1 MSRLAARGLL
11 AAVVLL
17 IGVGAAGASPL
28 HPQASRADS
37 GRGPDSPL
45 VLARGWSPVAAV
57 AMALPVSLG
66 ARRDQLLADTY
77 DRALVAAM
85 REATAGVP
93 VQVTYGSDGTGRY
106 FVVLTD
112 AAALPSILDA
122 IQGSARAGPPHH
134 LIDEAVEGIT
144 GDLAFRAN
152 LPRSRFE
159 RVLNEHLR
167 GRAGAG
173 AVVPDPGPLDGL
185 AADARATAAA
195 PPWGPPV
202 WVVVGD
208 RTAGTPSPG
217 ASAGP
222 AGSDPADSAAIA
234 ADRTVPQPLYVAP
247 AGAARREPLHAEVPG
262 DAVTRWVGSVFRFPS
277 ETTLI
282 EAVTV
287 QLVLEESLE
296 RQRDPNLFELT
307 TDIDA
312 LGRLVV
318 RYSTSTDAGPQWDS
332 RLDATIAELAAD
344 PGGVLLTQA
353 LRPARSRWSHEL
365 STPAGA
371 VRAAAQALLR
381 GASDGQ
387 AAAFANSAE
396 EVPDAARI
404 RAIAA
409 GLGLSIRV
417 VQGGS

>member
-17 IGVGAAGASPL
+17 IGVCAAGATPL

-45 VLARGWSPVAAV
+45 VLVRGWSPVAAI
-57 AMALPVSLG
+57 AMALPVSPG
-66 ARRDQLLADTY
+66 TRRDQLLADAY
-77 DRALVAAM
+77 DRALLAAM
-85 REATAGVP
+85 REATAGMP

-112 AAALPSILDA
+112 AAALPSTLDA
-122 IQGSARAGPPHH
+122 IQRSARAGPPPH
-134 LIDEAVEGIT
+134 LVDEAVDGIT

-167 GRAGAG
+167 GRAGA
-173 AVVPDPGPLDGL
+173 VVGPDPVPLEGL

-208 RTAGTPSPG
+208 LTAGTPSPG
-217 ASAGP
+217 VSAGP

-247 AGAARREPLHAEVPG
+247 AGAPRREPLHAEVPG

-282 EAVTV
+282 EAVTL

-296 RQRDPNLFELT
+296 RQRDPSLFELT
-307 TDIDA
+307 TEIDA
-312 LGRLVV
+312 PGRLVV

-332 RLDATIAELAAD
+332 RLDATIAELAAE

-353 LRPARSRWSHEL
+353 LRPARSRWSQEL

-371 VRAAAQALLR
+371 VRAAARALLR

-387 AAAFANSAE
+387 AAAFTNSAE